1 MTEALEMK
9 KQREAYKVIGVAD
22 VMLLHK
28 DGRKPVRPW
37 VDADV
42 ETLVVR
48 MAEENRTWGYDRILG
63 ALANFGHDY
72 AANTIADILKRHGI
86 EAAHPLLEAGILPV
100 QVRRTGG
107 PAAR

>member
-37 VDADV
+37 VDAEV

-48 MAEENRTWGYDRILG
+48 MAEENR
-63 ALANFGHDY
+63 
-72 AANTIADILKRHGI
+72 K
-86 EAAHPLLEAGILPV
+86 LP
-100 QVRRTGG
+100 T
-107 PAAR
+107 